1 MTSITLTSAGAA
13 ATALV
18 SGSPYAIVPSAAVG
32 TGLDNYTIGYGN
44 GSLTVDPAALTIT
57 ASDRTKTYGQTMTF
71 DDTTAST
78 DFSVVGLVNSD
89 TVTSITLTSA
99 GAAATAL
106 VSGSPYAIVPSAA
119 VGTGLDNYTIGYG
132 NGSLTVDPAA
142 LTITAN
148 NRSKVLGQVVTFDE
162 TSPSTDFTVTGLLNT
177 DTVTSITLTSAGA
190 PATATV
196 AGSPYPIIPS
206 AAVGTGLDNYTIGYV
221 NGSLTV
227 TYGVCAQYDQSASH
241 KKGSTIPIKV
251 TLCDA
256 SGVNVSSAAVILHA
270 TNITRVDASASP
282 FAAEDSGN
290 ANPDSDFRYA
300 GGFYI
305 FNLSTK
311 SGGFA
316 QGTWQINFLVNGVS
330 DPSYALKFDIK

>member
-1 MTSITLTSAGAA
+1 MYVGGTVTVSTAALTITASNKTKTYGQTVTFDETTPSTDFSVVGLINSDTVTSITLTSAGAV

-32 TGLDNYTIGYGN
+32 TGLGNYTIGYVN

-57 ASDRTKTYGQTMTF
+57 ASDRTKTYGQTVTF

-142 LTITAN
+142 LTITASD
-148 NRSKVLGQVVTFDE
+148 RTKTYGQTVTFDD
-162 TSPSTDFTVTGLLNT
+162 TTASTDFSVVGLVNS

-190 PATATV
+190 AATALV
-196 AGSPYPIIPS
+196 SGSPYAIVPS
-206 AAVGTGLDNYTIGYV
+206 AAVGTGLDNYTIGYG

-227 TYGVCAQYDQSASH
+227 DPAALTITASDRTKTYGQ
-241 KKGSTIPIKV
+241 TV
-251 TLCDA
+251 TFDDDD
-256 SGVNVSSAAVILHA
+256 S
-270 TNITRVDASASP
+270 VD
-282 FAAEDSGN
+282 G
-290 ANPDSDFRYA
+290 
-300 GGFYI
+300 
-305 FNLSTK
+305 L
-311 SGGFA
+311 
-316 QGTWQINFLVNGVS
+316 
-330 DPSYALKFDIK
+330 